1 MISDPKQTPI
11 KTAILLLNMGGPE
24 SADEVHPYL
33 KELFQDRELL
43 KLPVQKILGNFIAW
57 RRTPFIQQRYE
68 ELGQYSPTRKIM
80 EEQGEKI
87 AALLDEVSPETA
99 PHACVPGFRYA
110 VPRTGEEL
118 ERFRSA
124 ERIILFSHYPQH
136 SCSTSGSSLCDAYR
150 WLNDHPGL
158 KDKISV
164 IDRWWDRDDYSD
176 LWVELIE
183 KKFREF
189 TNSNN
194 LDEKDVLV
202 LYSAHS
208 LPEAYCLEKGD
219 RYNQEI
225 QGTVENIERKLKEH
239 GLEHRHALGWQSKVG
254 PKRTKWLSPSTP
266 EVIQQS
272 NEKAIFIVPVA
283 FTTDH
288 IETLD
293 EIDIEFREYVEE
305 AGKLFCRAECFNL
318 EKSFIDLCGK
328 LVQEHIAESF
338 KSSIRP
344 CCENCVGKD
353 CAAMREY
360 FSSTPVQYQE

>member
-1 MISDPKQTPI
+1 MISDTTKKPT

-43 KLPVQKILGNFIAW
+43 RLPVQKILGNFIAW

-80 EEQGEKI
+80 EQQGEHI
-87 AALLDEVSPETA
+87 AASLDKISPETA

-110 VPRTGEEL
+110 VPRTGDEL
-118 ERFRSA
+118 ERFRDA

-150 WLNDHPGL
+150 WLKNHSEL
-158 KDKISV
+158 KNKISV
-164 IDRWWDRDDYSD
+164 IDRWWDREDYTD
-176 LWVELIE
+176 LWAKLIE

-189 TNSNN
+189 TSAHS
-194 LDEKDVLV
+194 LQDEDVLI

-219 RYNQEI
+219 RYNREI
-225 QGTVENIERKLKEH
+225 KGSIENIENSLKEL
-239 GLEHRHALGWQSKVG
+239 GLQHNHALGWQSKVG
-254 PKRTKWLSPSTP
+254 PKRTKWLTPSTP
-266 EVIQQS
+266 EVIERTK
-272 NEKAIFIVPVA
+272 EKGILIVPIA

-293 EIDIEFREYVEE
+293 EIDIEFREYVED
-305 AGKLFCRAECFNL
+305 AGKLFSRADCFNL
-318 EKSFIDLCGK
+318 EDAFIQLCSK
-328 LVQEHIAESF
+328 LVREHIAVSYE
-338 KSSIRP
+338 SSIRP
-344 CCENCVGKD
+344 CCENCVGLD
-353 CAAMREY
+353 CAAMREF
-360 FSSTPVQYQE
+360 FSSTPVHYQE

>member
-1 MISDPKQTPI
+1 MISDTTKKPT

-43 KLPVQKILGNFIAW
+43 RLPVQKILGNFIAW

-80 EEQGEKI
+80 EQQGEHI
-87 AALLDEVSPETA
+87 AASLDNISPETA

-110 VPRTGEEL
+110 VPRTGDEL
-118 ERFRSA
+118 ERFRDA

-150 WLNDHPGL
+150 WLKNHSEL
-158 KDKISV
+158 KNKISV
-164 IDRWWDRDDYSD
+164 IDRWWDREDYTD
-176 LWVELIE
+176 LWAKLIE

-189 TNSNN
+189 TSAHN
-194 LDEKDVLV
+194 LQDEDVLI

-219 RYNQEI
+219 RYNREI
-225 QGTVENIERKLKEH
+225 KGSIENIENSLKEL
-239 GLEHRHALGWQSKVG
+239 GLQHNHALGWQSKVG
-254 PKRTKWLSPSTP
+254 PKRTKWLTPSTP
-266 EVIQQS
+266 EVIERTK
-272 NEKAIFIVPVA
+272 EKGILIVPIA

-293 EIDIEFREYVEE
+293 EIDIEFREYVED
-305 AGKLFCRAECFNL
+305 AGKLFSRADCFNL
-318 EKSFIDLCGK
+318 EDAFIQLCSK
-328 LVQEHIAESF
+328 LVREHIAVSYE
-338 KSSIRP
+338 SSIRP
-344 CCENCVGKD
+344 CCEKCVGLD
-353 CAAMREY
+353 CAAMREF
-360 FSSTPVQYQE
+360 FSSTPVHYQE

>member
-1 MISDPKQTPI
+1 MISDLKTKPV

-80 EEQGEKI
+80 EEQGEQI
-87 AALLDEVSPETA
+87 AALLDETSPETA

-118 ERFRSA
+118 KRFQKA

-150 WLNDHPGL
+150 WLKNHSEL

-164 IDRWWDRDDYSD
+164 IDRWWDRQDYTD
-176 LWVELIE
+176 LWAKLIE

-189 TNSNN
+189 TSTHN
-194 LDEKDVLV
+194 LKDEEVLV

-225 QGTVENIERKLKEH
+225 QCSVGNIARKLKEL
-239 GLEHRHALGWQSKVG
+239 GLNHNHALGWQSKVG

-266 EVIQQS
+266 EVIEKTE
-272 NEKAIFIVPVA
+272 EKAILIVPIA

-305 AGKLFCRAECFNL
+305 AGKLFSRADCFNL
-318 EKSFIDLCGK
+318 ENTFIHLCSN
-328 LVQEHIAESF
+328 LVKEHMTESY

-353 CAAMREY
+353 CAAMREF
-360 FSSTPVQYQE
+360 FSSSPIHYQD

>member
-1 MISDPKQTPI
+1 MISDSTKKPT

-43 KLPVQKILGNFIAW
+43 RLPVQKILGNFIAW

-80 EEQGEKI
+80 EQQGEHI
-87 AALLDEVSPETA
+87 AASLDKISPETA

-110 VPRTGEEL
+110 VPRTGDEL
-118 ERFRSA
+118 ERFRDA
-124 ERIILFSHYPQH
+124 DRIILFSHYPQH

-150 WLNDHPGL
+150 WLKNHSEL
-158 KDKISV
+158 KNKISV
-164 IDRWWDRDDYSD
+164 IDRWWDREDYTD
-176 LWVELIE
+176 LWAKLIE

-189 TNSNN
+189 TSAHS
-194 LDEKDVLV
+194 LQDEDVLI

-219 RYNQEI
+219 RYDREI
-225 QGTVENIERKLKEH
+225 KGSIENIENSLKEL
-239 GLEHRHALGWQSKVG
+239 GLQHNHALGWQSKVG
-254 PKRTKWLSPSTP
+254 PKRTKWLTPSTP
-266 EVIQQS
+266 EVIERTK
-272 NEKAIFIVPVA
+272 EKGILIVPIA

-293 EIDIEFREYVEE
+293 EIDIEFREYVED
-305 AGKLFCRAECFNL
+305 AGKLFIRA
-318 EKSFIDLCGK
+318 D
-328 LVQEHIAESF
+328 
-338 KSSIRP
+338 
-344 CCENCVGKD
+344 
-353 CAAMREY
+353 
-360 FSSTPVQYQE
+360 